1 MPRVLVL
8 FAGAESPSATL
19 AEFAADAAK
28 SMRFTEVDIRAAA
41 PHQATTGVRH
51 TTLDASAAVQDYDG
65 VIIVGAAGETP
76 AALGARLDEWDKT
89 RPGAFANTVFALISY
104 ENTDLLERVAR
115 LGGILVT
122 APRGATDPE
131 IRARQTG
138 ERTARVVG
146 WVRHSLSHEHAHEH
160 HAH

>member
-1 MPRVLVL
+1 MTRVLVL

-28 SMRFTEVDIRAAA
+28 SVRFTEVDVRAAA

-51 TTLDASAAVQDYDG
+51 KTLDASTAVRDYHG
-65 VIIVGAAGETP
+65 VIVVGGAGEIP
-76 AALGARLDEWDKT
+76 AALETRLDEWEKT
-89 RPGAFANTVFALISY
+89 EAGAFANTVFALISY
-104 ENTDLLERVAR
+104 ENTSLLERVAR
-115 LGGILVT
+115 LGGIIVT

-131 IRARQTG
+131 LRARQLG
-138 ERTARVVG
+138 ERMARVVS

-160 HAH
+160 HEH